1 VLDQVSEPF
10 SIKDLRQVNCIKALK
25 LAFDLVHNIDESM
38 AQQKVVRQIVRQGK
52 QLGLPVYAVGV
63 ETQTELQ
70 CLQRLGVKG
79 AQGYYFSEPL
89 QQLELAGY

>member
-1 VLDQVSEPF
+1 MHSVDSSL
-10 SIKDLRQVNCIKALK
+10 
-25 LAFDLVHNIDESM
+25 
-38 AQQKVVRQIVRQGK
+38 AQQKVVRQIVKLGK

-63 ETQTELQ
+63 ETQSELK

>member
-1 VLDQVSEPF
+1 
-10 SIKDLRQVNCIKALK
+10 
-25 LAFDLVHNIDESM
+25 
-38 AQQKVVRQIVRQGK
+38 VVRQIVRQGK
-52 QLGLPVYAVGV
+52 QLELPVYAVGV